1 MFSRVLPALELT
13 FTDVLSLLLPPRCPV
28 CGSELQDGERFV
40 CTACRYRIPL
50 TGFCRD
56 ADNPM
61 YRKFWGLVPVEHA
74 AALFWFIGGSDWR
87 ELVHKFKYGEKWL
100 YALKLG
106 RWFGAELGE
115 GGLFDDVDAV
125 IPIPLHWRKRLS
137 RGYNQSEY
145 IAQGVADAL
154 GKKCDFRSVRRV
166 KNNPSQAQQHRSE
179 RWDNVAD
186 IFAVRHADRLRGRH
200 LLLVDDVFTTGA
212 TVISCAEAIIAA
224 CEGDV
229 RISVATVAVSRKELG
244 ED

>member
-1 MFSRVLPALELT
+1 MFSRVLSVAERS
-13 FTDVLSLLLPPRCPV
+13 FFDILSLLLPPQCPV
-28 CGSELQDGERFV
+28 CHTPLHDGERFV
-40 CTACRYRIPL
+40 CTVCRYRIPL
-50 TGFCRD
+50 TGFCHE

-61 YRKFWGLVPVEHA
+61 WRKFWGLVPIERA
-74 AALFWFIGGSDWR
+74 AALFWFIGDSDWR
-87 ELVHKFKYGEKWL
+87 ELVHKFKYGGKWL
-100 YALKLG
+100 YALQSG
-106 RWFGAELGE
+106 RWLGAELAS
-115 GGLFDDVDAV
+115 GGLFDDVNTV

-145 IAQGVADAL
+145 IACGVARAL
-154 GKKCDFRSVRRV
+154 GKKCDFHSIRRI
-166 KNNPSQAQQHRSE
+166 KNNPSQAQRHRSE

-186 IFAVRHADRLRGRH
+186 IFAVRHAERLRGRH
-200 LLLVDDVFTTGA
+200 ILLVDDVFTTGA